1 LALQREWG
9 QDKETSMTNHTKDG
23 GLVDQRSL
31 SPMNDERTHGS
42 PQRPARELDA
52 SLRRIAVMETI
63 ERMRGEQ
70 AFATDGRNSE
80 TVLHDGI
87 ARVVLTAL
95 EQDREVGSESG
106 HGRATLFLLEGE
118 GTLTQGDE
126 QSSLQSGDLALL
138 APAMSW
144 TFKAS
149 RPCAFVACFWQD
161 A

>member
-1 LALQREWG
+1 
-9 QDKETSMTNHTKDG
+9 MTHHTKDG
-23 GLVDQRSL
+23 GAVGQRPR

-42 PQRPARELDA
+42 PQRPARDLDA
-52 SLRRIAVMETI
+52 SLRRIAVMGTV

-80 TVLHDGI
+80 TVLHDGS

-106 HGRATLFLLEGE
+106 HGRAVVLLLEGE
-118 GTLTQGDE
+118 GTLAQGGE
-126 QSSLQSGDLALL
+126 QSSLSSGDLALL
-138 APAMSW
+138 APSMSW

-149 RPCAFVACFWQD
+149 KPCAFVACFWQD